1 MSTILEEK
9 EEMIIDLTNEQK
21 EIRKAAREFA
31 QGEFDPLKAMELDE
45 RHEFPRD
52 LYKKAAELGFIGLDY
67 PEEYGGGGAGVLEN
81 TLTIEGFCQADS
93 GIGMA
98 IHLAY
103 LPAKIVR
110 QFGNDSQKKRILP
123 KVASGDYVSAVSF
136 TEPNHGSDL
145 TKVDTIAVDKGD
157 RFIVNGTKTFT
168 TNASYADFFVVLV
181 QTDPE
186 ARPGRGMATLLIE
199 KEGKFSKNGTMEITE
214 MPTKMGLK
222 MVSSGEISFRDFEVP
237 KENLLGENGRGLINL
252 LEFLDE
258 SRIEI
263 AAQSL
268 GTAEGAFLKALSH
281 VRAREQFGKPII
293 EFQGVGHKI
302 ARMFGDLMSA
312 KSLLYYAARMCEIGS
327 KQHKTLIPMF
337 TAIVKYLVPEH
348 AKEIIDQTINVFGGY
363 GYFIEQEVER
373 RYRDNRICE
382 IYEGTVEIQLN
393 TILRTLKSVNLDFL
407 KEMLI

>member
-1 MSTILEEK
+1 
-9 EEMIIDLTNEQK
+9 MIIDLTNEQK

-31 QGEFDPLKAMELDE
+31 QGEFDPLKSVELDE

-52 LYKKAAELGFIGLDY
+52 LYKKAAELGFVGLDY
-67 PEEYGGGGAGVLEN
+67 PEEYGGGGTGVLEN
-81 TLTIEGFCQADS
+81 VLTIEAFCQADS
-93 GIGMA
+93 GLGTA

-110 QFGNDSQKKRILP
+110 QFGDDSQKRKILP

-136 TEPNHGSDL
+136 TEANHGSDL
-145 TKVDTIAVDKGD
+145 TKVDTVAVDKGD
-157 RFIVNGTKTFT
+157 RFILNGTKVFT
-168 TNASYADFFVVLV
+168 TNASYADCFVVLV

-186 ARPGRGMATLLIE
+186 ARPARGMATLLIE
-199 KEGKFSKNGTMEITE
+199 KEGKFSKNGTMEIIE
-214 MPTKMGLK
+214 MPTKMGLR

-237 KENLLGENGRGLINL
+237 KENLLGQNGRGLINL

-268 GTAEGAFLKALSH
+268 GTAEGALLKALSH
-281 VRAREQFGKPII
+281 AREREQFGKPII
-293 EFQGVGHKI
+293 EFQGIGHKI

-312 KSLLYYAARMCEIGS
+312 KALLYYAAKMCDKGGD
-327 KQHKTLIPMF
+327 QHKSLTPMF

-348 AKEIIDQTINVFGGY
+348 AKEIIDQAINVFGGY
-363 GYFIEQEVER
+363 GYFLEQEVER

-382 IYEGTVEIQLN
+382 IYEGTVEVQLN
-393 TILRTLKSVNLDFL
+393 TMLRTLRTTNLDFL
-407 KEMLI
+407 KEVLI

>member
-1 MSTILEEK
+1 
-9 EEMIIDLTNEQK
+9 MIIELTNEQK

-31 QGEFDPLKAMELDE
+31 QGEFDPLKSVEFDE
-45 RHEFPRD
+45 KHEFPRE

-67 PEEYGGGGAGVLEN
+67 PEEYGGGGSGVLEN
-81 TLTIEGFCQADS
+81 VLTIESFCQADS

-123 KVASGDYVSAVSF
+123 KVARGEYVSAVSF
-136 TEPNHGSDL
+136 TEADHGSDL
-145 TKVDTIAVDKGD
+145 TKVDTVAIDKGD
-157 RFIVNGTKTFT
+157 RFILNGSKIFT

-186 ARPGRGMATLLIE
+186 ARPARGMATLLIE
-199 KEGKFSKNGTMEITE
+199 KEGKFSKNGIMEITE
-214 MPTKMGLK
+214 MPTKMGLR
-222 MVSSGEISFRDFEVP
+222 MVSSGEINFRDFEVP

-281 VRAREQFGKPII
+281 AREREQFGKPII
-293 EFQGVGHKI
+293 EFQGIGHKV

-312 KSLLYYAARMCEIGS
+312 KSLLYYAAKMCDHGGN
-327 KQHKTLIPMF
+327 QHKALTPMF

-348 AKEIIDQTINVFGGY
+348 AKGVIDQAINVFGGY
-363 GYFIEQEVER
+363 GYFLEQEVER

-382 IYEGTVEIQLN
+382 IYEGTVEVQLN
-393 TILRTLKSVNLDFL
+393 TMLRTLKSVNFDYL
-407 KEMLI
+407 KETLI